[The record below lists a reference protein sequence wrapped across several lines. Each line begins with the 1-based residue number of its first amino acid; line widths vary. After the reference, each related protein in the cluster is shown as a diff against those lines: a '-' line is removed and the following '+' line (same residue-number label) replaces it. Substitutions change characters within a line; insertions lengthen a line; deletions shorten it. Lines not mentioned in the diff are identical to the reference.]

1 VGICDCL
8 NVLWKSFF
16 IVFTLR
22 KGVRFRPKSS
32 ETRRKSMKRKIKLR
46 EWPNFD
52 IAFKKFGVRKQIFD
66 SPFLHMKDSVLED
79 LSPFNFQF
87 KI

>member
-1 VGICDCL
+1 VEKFFHCL
-8 NVLWKSFF
+8 YHE
-16 IVFTLR
+16 

>member
-1 VGICDCL
+1 
-8 NVLWKSFF
+8 
-16 IVFTLR
+16 
-22 KGVRFRPKSS
+22 
-32 ETRRKSMKRKIKLR
+32 MKRKIKLR

-52 IAFKKFGVRKQIFD
+52 IAFKKFGMRKQIFD

>member
-1 VGICDCL
+1 MEKFFHCL
-8 NVLWKSFF
+8 YPEK
-16 IVFTLR
+16 R
-22 KGVRFRPKSS
+22 VRFRPKSS